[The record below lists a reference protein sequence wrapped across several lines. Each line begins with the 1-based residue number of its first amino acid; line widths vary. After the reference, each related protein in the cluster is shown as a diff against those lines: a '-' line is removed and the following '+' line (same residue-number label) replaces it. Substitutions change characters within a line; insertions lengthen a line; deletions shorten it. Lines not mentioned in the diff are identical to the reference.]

1 MAKKSKTKIQ
11 NQPNSK
17 YRQVKVYFMLM
28 LTFGTLVGYA
38 QTSLQSLV
46 AQARTTSPEAKV
58 LELSNEQNGYNN
70 SLQLVSLKP
79 SLSLTSN
86 LPGFT
91 RSINSI
97 TQPDG
102 SLKFQTQ
109 SQAYSSLG
117 ISASQAIAPTGGRI
131 SLTSGLNRI
140 DLFDP
145 SNNTAWSS
153 NLFVATVSQPLFQFN
168 ELKYLK
174 PNLTTTQKLNNA
186 RYEQSVATFNQQIA
200 ALVLDYYY
208 AAQQVKLLT
217 TQLTKQTETINRT
230 AYLVEAGKILQ
241 EDVDLLELERKNAE
255 NQLQNI
261 RISLS
266 GLEKQLAFHYGN
278 TAIYQ
283 QIEKLNLTELPPA
296 PSKDNLQALAANSP
310 TLLANAQAQELAKQN
325 VIRQKQNKGL
335 SANVDVSFGYNQQ
348 ADQLAGIY
356 ENPLDRQMASLSV
369 SVPILDGGRAKY
381 NRLIAQNQL
390 EQAELSE
397 QISTQSVNQQIENV
411 LNQFEQLTNE
421 LNLAQA
427 SITLAQNRETKYAN
441 LFAAGKITVDQY
453 LEAQNYRQNIELTLL
468 QARVSYWKLRYAL
481 VF

>member
-1 MAKKSKTKIQ
+1 
-11 NQPNSK
+11 
-17 YRQVKVYFMLM
+17 M
-28 LTFGTLVGYA
+28 LTLFSFIGYA
-38 QTSLQSLV
+38 QTTLSSLI
-46 AQARTTSPEAKV
+46 AQAHTTSPEAKV
-58 LELSNEQNGYNN
+58 LELSNEQNKYNQN
-70 SLQLVSLKP
+70 LQLATLKP

-117 ISASQAIAPTGGRI
+117 ISASQAISATGSRI

-145 SNNTAWSS
+145 TINTAWSS

-174 PNLTTTQKLNNA
+174 TNLTTTQKLNNA
-186 RYEQSVATFNQQIA
+186 RYEQAVATFNQKIA
-200 ALVLDYYY
+200 SLVLDYYY
-208 AAQQVKLLT
+208 AAQQVKMLT
-217 TQLTKQTETINRT
+217 TQVAKQAETIKRT
-230 AYLVEAGKILQ
+230 KYLVEAGKILQ
-241 EDVDLLELERKNAE
+241 EDVDLLELERKKAE

-261 RISLS
+261 RISVS
-266 GLEKQLAFHYGN
+266 GIEKQLAFHYGN
-278 TAIYQ
+278 KAILQ
-283 QIEKLNLTELPPA
+283 QIESLNLDELLPA
-296 PSKDNLQALAANSP
+296 PTQESLQALAINSP
-310 TLLANAQAQELAKQN
+310 TLLANAQAQEQAKQN
-325 VIRQKQNKGL
+325 VVRQKQNSGL
-335 SANVDVSFGYNQQ
+335 SANVDVSFGYNQR
-348 ADQLAGIY
+348 ADDLGGIY
-356 ENPLDRQMASLSV
+356 QNPLDRQMATLSV

-381 NRLIAQNQL
+381 NQLLAQNQL

-397 QISTQSVNQQIENV
+397 QISTQSVKQQIENV
-411 LNQFEQLTNE
+411 LNQFEQLSNE
-421 LNLAQA
+421 IALAEA
-427 SITLAQNRETKYAN
+427 SVALAQNRETKYAN

-453 LEAQNYRQNIELTLL
+453 LEAQNYTQNLAFNLL
-468 QARVSYWKLRYAL
+468 QARVSYWKLGYAL

>member
-1 MAKKSKTKIQ
+1 MRFVFFS
-11 NQPNSK
+11 
-17 YRQVKVYFMLM
+17 F
-28 LTFGTLVGYA
+28 YA
-38 QTSLQSLV
+38 LLQINVFAQYSLDSLLSL
-46 AQARTTSPEAKV
+46 AFERSPEAKV
-58 LELSNEQNGYNN
+58 LELNNQQNGYNN
-70 SLQLVSLKP
+70 TLQLGSLKP
-79 SLSLTSN
+79 SLSLTGN

-241 EDVDLLELERKNAE
+241 EDVDLL
-255 NQLQNI
+255 
-261 RISLS
+261 
-266 GLEKQLAFHYGN
+266 
-278 TAIYQ
+278 
-283 QIEKLNLTELPPA
+283 
-296 PSKDNLQALAANSP
+296 
-310 TLLANAQAQELAKQN
+310 
-325 VIRQKQNKGL
+325 
-335 SANVDVSFGYNQQ
+335 
-348 ADQLAGIY
+348 
-356 ENPLDRQMASLSV
+356 
-369 SVPILDGGRAKY
+369 
-381 NRLIAQNQL
+381 
-390 EQAELSE
+390 
-397 QISTQSVNQQIENV
+397 
-411 LNQFEQLTNE
+411 
-421 LNLAQA
+421 
-427 SITLAQNRETKYAN
+427 
-441 LFAAGKITVDQY
+441 
-453 LEAQNYRQNIELTLL
+453 
-468 QARVSYWKLRYAL
+468 
-481 VF
+481 